1 MTGHALVGGG
11 VPVPS
16 AAGVRSSLV
25 PVRPTPTAGP
35 RTATNRASRIAG
47 KHLGAARA
55 LLDRQVAAVRHR
67 DRGAY
72 LATIDPRATAFA
84 KVAART
90 FDNLVLMDVSDFHF
104 GSPVVDEGALTPARR
119 RALGPSA
126 WVAEV
131 DVTFVIPGGDRQPW
145 TSALRMAFVEQAGR
159 TYLAGDQEGQ
169 ASSAPVPLWLAAK
182 VSVVRGTHSLLIG
195 AVPQS
200 RLRQYAGTADRAVPR
215 VTAVWGSDWAQYVV
229 VIVPGTQQ
237 QMERAVGVG
246 ARSQGAVAAVTTSVG
261 RANPA
266 RGSHIVVNP
275 ETFDKVGSLGRLVVL
290 THEITHV
297 AAHATVSTMPVWLS
311 EGFADYVGFHDSGLP
326 PTVVAQEFLEHVRR
340 SGAPAA
346 LPGAAEFDPQA
357 KQLDEAYESAW
368 LACRYIA
375 RTWSEE
381 TLVEFYKA
389 MDLATAKTDEARV
402 YDSVLGTTPT
412 AFAAGWRRYVMD
424 TSTQE

>member
-1 MTGHALVGGG
+1 
-11 VPVPS
+11 
-16 AAGVRSSLV
+16 
-25 PVRPTPTAGP
+25 
-35 RTATNRASRIAG
+35 
-47 KHLGAARA
+47 
-55 LLDRQVAAVRHR
+55 
-67 DRGAY
+67 
-72 LATIDPRATAFA
+72 
-84 KVAART
+84 
-90 FDNLVLMDVSDFHF
+90 
-104 GSPVVDEGALTPARR
+104 
-119 RALGPSA
+119 
-126 WVAEV
+126 
-131 DVTFVIPGGDRQPW
+131 
-145 TSALRMAFVEQAGR
+145 MAFVEQAGR
-159 TYLAGDQEGQ
+159 TYLASDQEGQ

-311 EGFADYVGFHDSGLP
+311 
-326 PTVVAQEFLEHVRR
+326 
-340 SGAPAA
+340 APAA